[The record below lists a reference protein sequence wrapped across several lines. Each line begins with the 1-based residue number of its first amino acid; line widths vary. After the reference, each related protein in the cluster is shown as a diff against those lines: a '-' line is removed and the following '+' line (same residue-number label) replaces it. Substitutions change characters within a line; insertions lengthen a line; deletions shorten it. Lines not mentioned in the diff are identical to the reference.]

1 MNDVFMLVLENLEKV
16 GLGALI
22 FLGSYIANMALGAWK
37 SVKIDGST
45 FDWKMILNS
54 AIKYVVLTIGIA
66 ILAIVVAVVPEYATY
81 IGITIDDA
89 TLEAIDSIVIIGAFL
104 TSAIRYLV
112 DAVNKIKS
120 ILGIGISSDE

>member
-1 MNDVFMLVLENLEKV
+1 MYELVLMNLEKV
-16 GLGALI
+16 MLGALI
-22 FLGSYIANMALGAWK
+22 FLGAYISNVMLGAWK

-54 AIKYVVLTIGIA
+54 AIKYAVLTIGIA

-81 IGITIDDA
+81 IGITIEDA
-89 TLEAIDSIVIIGAFL
+89 TLQAIDSIVIIGAFL

-112 DAVNKIKS
+112 DAVNKVKT
-120 ILGIGISSDE
+120 ILGIGITSDE